1 MHPVICGA
9 MKSAYLLL
17 FILVF
22 NLSPSKGKINDTLK
36 IYSYSQL
43 KEKFYDYTSNDR
55 ISSAKVI
62 SKYYLQKAKNEKNT
76 TEITEGYVLMH
87 FNLDLQNAL
96 KYIDSISINKKELDQ
111 NIYPARIYLLRGN
124 LYLRHDSLK
133 LAFENYMLGL
143 KSAKEKNNDRQ
154 IAFANIN
161 VAYLNNY
168 IGKHR
173 EAAKILRFYFD
184 HGTYLNETE
193 HSRIHYNLADT
204 YIEINKMD
212 SAKILIQ
219 EGIQASLKNKNS
231 YKYHQYL
238 FLDGFYNLKLKKY
251 DIAIEKLLESKK
263 FFAKNEN
270 DLNISYT
277 LLNLGKAYDGL
288 KNKDKAAESF
298 TAIDSIVQ
306 KSNNTFPELRDVY
319 TYLIDYYKEKNNK
332 EKQLYYIERFLKVDK
347 LLDFQFRYISRE
359 LPRRYDTPQL
369 LKEKENIITDLQKRK
384 QVLYI
389 SISILII
396 VLLILF
402 YLYRKSKNSEKRHR
416 EIAQKLIHSIEEKKN
431 VLTESEPNVVISE
444 ISDKKTP
451 FNQTESKSK
460 SIPEDVVQFI
470 LKGLENFET
479 KEQFLKK
486 GITLSSLAKTIKTN
500 SAYLSD
506 VINTYKEKNFASYLN
521 DLRINYAL
529 KRLVH
534 DKKFRSYKLS
544 VISEELGYNNE
555 QAFSIAF
562 KKKTGTT
569 LSIYIKEVEKSH
581 KQD

>member
-1 MHPVICGA
+1 MR
-9 MKSAYLLL
+9 SAYLLL

-43 KEKFYDYTSNDR
+43 KEKFYDYVGNDKISN
-55 ISSAKVI
+55 ANVI
-62 SKYYLQKAKNEKNT
+62 SKYYLQKAKDEKNT
-76 TEITEGYVLMH
+76 TEITEGYVLRH

-96 KYIDSISINKKELDQ
+96 KYIDSISIYKKDLDQ
-111 NIYPARIYLLRGN
+111 KIYPARIYLLRGN
-124 LYLRHDSLK
+124 LYLRHDNLK

-143 KSAKEKNNDRQ
+143 KYAKEKNNERQ
-154 IAFANIN
+154 IAIANIS

-168 IGKHR
+168 IGKHA
-173 EAAKILRFYFD
+173 EAAKILRFYLY
-184 HGTYLNETE
+184 HGNYFNEAE
-193 HSRIHYNLADT
+193 QGRIHYNLADT

-212 SAKILIQ
+212 SAKTLIQ
-219 EGIQASLKNKNS
+219 EGVQAALKNKNS
-231 YKYHQYL
+231 YKYYQYL
-238 FLDGFYNLKLKKY
+238 FLDGFYNLKLNKY
-251 DIAIEKLLESKK
+251 DIAIEKLLKCKE

-288 KNKDKAAESF
+288 KNKDKAAENF
-298 TAIDSIVQ
+298 IAIDSIEQ
-306 KSNNTFPELRDVY
+306 KSNNTFPELRDIY

-347 LLDFQFRYISRE
+347 LLDSQFKYISRE

-369 LKEKENIITDLQKRK
+369 LKEKENIINDLQNRK
-384 QVLYI
+384 KILYI
-389 SISILII
+389 SISILFIGLL
-396 VLLILF
+396 VLL
-402 YLYRKSKNSEKRHR
+402 YLYKKSKNSEKRHR
-416 EIAQKLIHSIEEKKN
+416 EIAQKLIHSIEEKN
-431 VLTESEPNVVISE
+431 NAFTEPEPNVIITD
-444 ISDKKTP
+444 ISDKKIS
-451 FNQTESKSK
+451 FNQIESKSK

-479 KEQFLKK
+479 KQQFLKK
-486 GITLSSLAKTIKTN
+486 GITLSSLAKTLKTN

-529 KRLVH
+529 TRLVH

-581 KQD
+581 NQN

>member
-1 MHPVICGA
+1 LHPVICGT
-9 MKSAYLLL
+9 MRSAYLLL

-43 KEKFYDYTSNDR
+43 KEKFYDYVGNDKISN
-55 ISSAKVI
+55 ANVI
-62 SKYYLQKAKNEKNT
+62 SKYYLQKAKDEKNT
-76 TEITEGYVLMH
+76 TEITEGYVLRH

-96 KYIDSISINKKELDQ
+96 KYIDSISIYKKDLDQ
-111 NIYPARIYLLRGN
+111 KIYPARIYLLRGN
-124 LYLRHDSLK
+124 LYLRHDNLK

-143 KSAKEKNNDRQ
+143 KYAKEKNNERQ
-154 IAFANIN
+154 IAIANIS

-168 IGKHR
+168 IGKHA
-173 EAAKILRFYFD
+173 EAAKILRFYLY
-184 HGTYLNETE
+184 HGNYFNEAE
-193 HSRIHYNLADT
+193 QGRIHYNLADT

-212 SAKILIQ
+212 SAKTLIQ
-219 EGIQASLKNKNS
+219 EGVQAALKNKNS
-231 YKYHQYL
+231 YKYYQYL
-238 FLDGFYNLKLKKY
+238 FLDGFYNLKLNKY
-251 DIAIEKLLESKK
+251 DIAIEKLLKCKE

-288 KNKDKAAESF
+288 KNKDKAAENF
-298 TAIDSIVQ
+298 IAIDSIEQ
-306 KSNNTFPELRDVY
+306 KSNNTFPELRDIY

-347 LLDFQFRYISRE
+347 LLDSQFKYISRE

-369 LKEKENIITDLQKRK
+369 LKEKENIINDLQNRK
-384 QVLYI
+384 KILYI
-389 SISILII
+389 SISILFIGLL
-396 VLLILF
+396 VLL
-402 YLYRKSKNSEKRHR
+402 YLYKKSKNSEKRHR
-416 EIAQKLIHSIEEKKN
+416 EIAQKLIHSIEEKN
-431 VLTESEPNVVISE
+431 NAFTEPEPNVIITD
-444 ISDKKTP
+444 ISDKKIS
-451 FNQTESKSK
+451 FNQIESKSK

-479 KEQFLKK
+479 KQQFLKK
-486 GITLSSLAKTIKTN
+486 GITLSSLAKTLKTN

-529 KRLVH
+529 TRLVH

-581 KQD
+581 NQN